1 MCTMIVEQAEISGSG
16 KGPRGWFALDRANV
30 TYDHPFQL
38 SIEHA
43 LNIDFVNV
51 AQGPD
56 SRIAIELA
64 PESARALVRAIEDA
78 LERGGKQTGEQ
89 L

>member
-1 MCTMIVEQAEISGSG
+1 MCTMIAERAEISGSAR
-16 KGPRGWFALDRANV
+16 GPRGWFPLDRANV

-56 SRIAIELA
+56 SRIAIELEPA
-64 PESARALVRAIEDA
+64 SARALVRAIEEA
-78 LERGGKQTGEQ
+78 LARGAKQTGEA
-89 L
+89 

>member
-38 SIEHA
+38 PDEHA

-51 AQGPD
+51 AQ
-56 SRIAIELA
+56 A
-64 PESARALVRAIEDA
+64 PTPGR
-78 LERGGKQTGEQ
+78 
-89 L
+89 

>member
-1 MCTMIVEQAEISGSG
+1 MCTMIAERAEISGSAR
-16 KGPRGWFALDRANV
+16 GPRGWFPLDRANV

-43 LNIDFVNV
+43 LNIDFVNA

-56 SRIAIELA
+56 ARIAIELEPA
-64 PESARALVRAIEDA
+64 SARALVCAIEEA
-78 LERGGKQTGEQ
+78 LARGAKQTG
-89 L
+89 